1 MHTKYS
7 HDCNVEPAL
16 IVDTLFKANISV
28 AIITDH
34 NSIQGAVEAKAYAEK
49 KYGDKFTVIVG
60 EEVLTDIGD
69 IIGFPLKDEIQL
81 VDHREVI
88 SNIKNQGGYVCLPHP
103 YKSHNLLRIHDPDFI
118 ELLDFIEIFNS
129 RTGERLND
137 YAKEMAEKFNKKV
150 MVGSDSHVITE
161 LLNTYFIFDENME
174 IVQSKTKY
182 VKRRN
187 YRIYQLMQNIK
198 TRNFREVAEYAFLA
212 ILNK

>member
-1 MHTKYS
+1 ME
-7 HDCNVEPAL
+7 VLAGVGVGWV
-16 IVDTLFKANISV
+16 IASV
-28 AIITDH
+28 
-34 NSIQGAVEAKAYAEK
+34 
-49 KYGDKFTVIVG
+49 TVIVG

-103 YKSHNLLRIHDPDFI
+103 YKSHNLLRIHDTDFI
-118 ELLDFIEIFNS
+118 ESLDFIEIFNS
-129 RTGERLND
+129 RTGEKLND
-137 YAKEMAEKFNKKV
+137 YAKEMAKKFNKKV

-161 LLNTYFIFDENME
+161 LLNTCFIFNENME
-174 IVQSKTKY
+174 IIESKTKY

-198 TRNFREVAEYAFLA
+198 NRNLKEVAEYAFLA